1 MVTQSMVMGAVA
13 PAQLNPDTCVLRQP
27 ALNQHA
33 TQSAETGTGLVR
45 RDATMATPSL
55 ATGARQVVQSSAA
68 STAPGA
74 ARPLR
79 TRAHRLAVMA
89 SWRRMRSATTTTA
102 LMVMGA
108 APTARGKP
116 GTTALRQPA
125 IDPHAAQSAETGT
138 GLVRRDATMVTP
150 SLATGARHLA
160 QSSAASSAPVAARP
174 LRTRA
179 IRPAVMASWR
189 RMRSATTATP
199 TMTMGAAARAR
210 GKPGT
215 TAVRQPVIDPHAAQ
229 SAETGT
235 GLVRRDATMATRGL
249 AMGARQLA
257 QSSAASI
264 AWGEARPLRT
274 RAHRPAATGRRRQM
288 RSATTATPSMVMG
301 AAALARKRTDGLPS
315 CLTAAQASL
324 QRFAETAEWLSPRR
338 VMTVTPTMVMG
349 VRQVARWSADSPA
362 PPSRAFANRAAAT
375 STFWSLTSPW
385 IAAMRSCG
393 ARGRTE
399 LSNSSSTP
407 ASSA

>member
-13 PAQLNPDTCVLRQP
+13 PAQLNPDTCALRQP

-55 ATGARQVVQSSAA
+55 ATGARQLAQSSAA

-138 GLVRRDATMVTP
+138 GLVWRDATMATP
-150 SLATGARHLA
+150 SLATGARQPA
-160 QSSAASSAPVAARP
+160 PSSAASTAPGAARP
-174 LRTRA
+174 LKTRA
-179 IRPAVMASWR
+179 HRPAVMASWR

-199 TMTMGAAARAR
+199 TMMMGAAAPAR
-210 GKPGT
+210 KSSAGIAT
-215 TAVRQPVIDPHAAQ
+215 QMDAVLRPVCPCA
-229 SAETGT
+229 GT
-235 GLVRRDATMATRGL
+235 GL
-249 AMGARQLA
+249 
-257 QSSAASI
+257 
-264 AWGEARPLRT
+264 
-274 RAHRPAATGRRRQM
+274 
-288 RSATTATPSMVMG
+288 
-301 AAALARKRTDGLPS
+301 
-315 CLTAAQASL
+315 
-324 QRFAETAEWLSPRR
+324 
-338 VMTVTPTMVMG
+338 
-349 VRQVARWSADSPA
+349 
-362 PPSRAFANRAAAT
+362 
-375 STFWSLTSPW
+375 
-385 IAAMRSCG
+385 
-393 ARGRTE
+393 
-399 LSNSSSTP
+399 
-407 ASSA
+407 

>member
-1 MVTQSMVMGAVA
+1 MAC
-13 PAQLNPDTCVLRQP
+13 AQEAKN
-27 ALNQHA
+27 
-33 TQSAETGTGLVR
+33 
-45 RDATMATPSL
+45 ATMATPSL
-55 ATGARQVVQSSAA
+55 ATGARQLAQSSAA
-68 STAPGA
+68 STAPEA

-89 SWRRMRSATTTTA
+89 SLRRMRSATTKTA

-138 GLVRRDATMVTP
+138 GLVRRDATM
-150 SLATGARHLA
+150 
-160 QSSAASSAPVAARP
+160 
-174 LRTRA
+174 
-179 IRPAVMASWR
+179 
-189 RMRSATTATP
+189 
-199 TMTMGAAARAR
+199 
-210 GKPGT
+210 
-215 TAVRQPVIDPHAAQ
+215 
-229 SAETGT
+229 
-235 GLVRRDATMATRGL
+235 ATRGL
-249 AMGARQLA
+249 ATGARQLA

-375 STFWSLTSPW
+375 
-385 IAAMRSCG
+385 G
-393 ARGRTE
+393 
-399 LSNSSSTP
+399 
-407 ASSA
+407 